1 MLLNLR
7 SWANES
13 MFKFHFGVCRMYFFR
28 CIAPTVLII
37 VSLPA
42 SIRAQTSQAK
52 SDAEASALQAA
63 RAKSV
68 LRKGHEVHY
77 PPDRFDLSDLPH
89 YEPEVQVS
97 GTIRQWGSNYLTDSP
112 LASYLET
119 AFQKFQPNVTFSDN
133 LRTSEHA
140 ISSLVFGVA
149 DVGIMGRQ
157 IMWDERLSFQREF
170 NYQPTGIIGMTGSY
184 DVSGWNPPIGFYVNS
199 KNPLVH
205 LSMAQIDGIFGDVR
219 TGAYDGL
226 IWDEK
231 AARGAD
237 KNIRTWGQ
245 LGLSGEWADKPIH
258 VLGYNLEFH
267 FPEEIETRAFGGVTS
282 KFNGGLLE
290 YSNSTNADGTLK
302 IAGQTMIEDVAKDPY
317 AIAYVAGGELWK
329 TAAVKTL
336 AIGYKENGPF
346 EELTMDNVR
355 NRTYPFYAD
364 IFFWINRDPKKPVDP
379 KLREYLRFILSRE
392 GQEQIVRDGK
402 YLPLTKAVIE
412 EERKKLD

>member
-1 MLLNLR
+1 MNVLARIAITALAASLLPL
-7 SWANES
+7 
-13 MFKFHFGVCRMYFFR
+13 
-28 CIAPTVLII
+28 
-37 VSLPA
+37 SLH
-42 SIRAQTSQAK
+42 AQKTKAE

-68 LRKGHEVHY
+68 LRKGAEVHY
-77 PPDRFDLSDLPH
+77 PPNRFDLSDLPH
-89 YEPEVQVS
+89 YKPEQQVS

-112 LASYLET
+112 LAGYLEST
-119 AFQKFQPNVTFSDN
+119 FQKYQPGVKFVDH

-140 ISSLVFGVA
+140 ITSLVFGVA

-157 IMWDERLSFQREF
+157 IMWDERLAFQREF
-170 NYQPTGIIGMTGSY
+170 DYQPTSIIGMTGSY
-184 DVSGWNPPIGFYVNS
+184 DVSGWNPPIGIFVNA
-199 KNPLVH
+199 KNPLAH
-205 LSMAQIDGIFGDVR
+205 LSMPQIDGIFGDVR

-226 IWDEK
+226 IWNEK

-245 LGLSGEWADKPIH
+245 LGLTGEWADKPIH

-267 FPEEIETRAFGGVTS
+267 FTEEIETRAFGGVTS

-290 YSNSTNADGTLK
+290 YSNATNPDGTLK

-317 AIAYVAGGELWK
+317 AIAYVAGGTLWQ
-329 TAAVKTL
+329 TPAVKVL
-336 AIGYKENGPF
+336 PIGTADNGPF
-346 EELTMDNVR
+346 YPLTMDNVR

-364 IFFWINRDPKKPVDP
+364 VFFWVNRDPKKPLDP
-379 KLREYLRFILSRE
+379 KLREYLRFILSKE

-402 YLPLTKAVIE
+402 YLPLTRQVIE
-412 EERKKLD
+412 EERRKLD

>member
-1 MLLNLR
+1 M
-7 SWANES
+7 
-13 MFKFHFGVCRMYFFR
+13 KTVR
-28 CIAPTVLII
+28 CFALAAF
-37 VSLPA
+37 LA
-42 SIRAQTSQAK
+42 SILPVLVLAQKSQAG

-63 RAKSV
+63 RSKSV

-77 PPDRFDLSDLPH
+77 PTDRFDLSDLPH
-89 YEPEVQVS
+89 YKPDVQVS

-119 AFQKFQPNVTFSDN
+119 AFQKFQPNVKFSDN

-140 ISSLVFGVA
+140 ISSLIFGVA

-157 IMWDERLSFQREF
+157 IMWDERLAFQREF
-170 NYQPTGIIGMTGSY
+170 DYQPTGIIGMTGSY
-184 DVSGWNPPIGFYVNS
+184 DVSGWNPPIGFYVNA
-199 KNPLVH
+199 KNPLEH
-205 LSMAQIDGIFGDVR
+205 LSMSQIDGIFGDFR

-226 IWDEK
+226 IWNEN
-231 AARGAD
+231 AARSAD

-245 LGLSGEWADKPIH
+245 LGLTGEWANKPIH

-267 FPEEIETRAFGGVTS
+267 FTEEIETRAFGGVTS
-282 KFNGGLLE
+282 KFNGGLIE
-290 YSNSTNADGTLK
+290 YSNAVNPDGTLK

-329 TAAVKTL
+329 TPTVKTL
-336 AIGYKENGPF
+336 AIGYKDSGPF
-346 EELTMDNVR
+346 EELTMGNVR

-364 IFFWINRDPKKPVDP
+364 VFFWINRDPNKPVDP

-402 YLPLTKAVIE
+402 YLPLTKSVIE
-412 EERKKLD
+412 QERKKLD

>member
-1 MLLNLR
+1 M
-7 SWANES
+7 
-13 MFKFHFGVCRMYFFR
+13 KTVR
-28 CIAPTVLII
+28 CFALAAFLAFIPPILI
-37 VSLPA
+37 L
-42 SIRAQTSQAK
+42 AQNSQAG

-89 YEPEVQVS
+89 YKPEVQVS

-112 LASYLET
+112 LASYLEK
-119 AFQKFQPNVTFSDN
+119 AFQKYQPNVKFSDN

-140 ISSLVFGVA
+140 ISSLIFGVA

-157 IMWDERLSFQREF
+157 IMWDERLAFQREF
-170 NYQPTGIIGMTGSY
+170 DYQPTGIIGMTGSY
-184 DVSGWNPPIGFYVNS
+184 DVSGWNPPIGFYVNA
-199 KNPLVH
+199 KNPLAH
-205 LSMAQIDGIFGDVR
+205 LSMSQIDGIFGDFR

-226 IWDEK
+226 IWNEN
-231 AARGAD
+231 AARSAD

-245 LGLSGEWADKPIH
+245 LGLTGEWANKPIH

-267 FPEEIETRAFGGVTS
+267 FTEEIETRAFGGVTS
-282 KFNGGLLE
+282 KFNGGLIE
-290 YSNSTNADGTLK
+290 YSNDTNPDGTLK

-329 TAAVKTL
+329 TPTVKTL
-336 AIGYKENGPF
+336 AIGYKDSGPF
-346 EELTMDNVR
+346 ADLTMGNVR

-364 IFFWINRDPKKPVDP
+364 VFFWINRDPKKPVDP
-379 KLREYLRFILSRE
+379 KLSEYLRFILSRE

-412 EERKKLD
+412 QERKKLD

>member
-1 MLLNLR
+1 MTLIRPILLATL
-7 SWANES
+7 A
-13 MFKFHFGVCRMYFFR
+13 
-28 CIAPTVLII
+28 AALLPTTL
-37 VSLPA
+37 L
-42 SIRAQTSQAK
+42 AQKSKAE
-52 SDAEASALQAA
+52 SDAEAAALQAA

-68 LRKGHEVHY
+68 LRKGGEVHY
-77 PPDRFDLSDLPH
+77 PPNRFDLSDLPH
-89 YEPEVQVS
+89 YKPEVQVS

-112 LASYLET
+112 LAGYLEST
-119 AFQKFQPNVTFSDN
+119 FQKFQPNIKFADN

-140 ISSLVFGVA
+140 ISSLVYKVA

-157 IMWDERLSFQREF
+157 IMWDERLSFGREF

-184 DVSGWNPPIGFYVNS
+184 DVSGWNPPIGFYVNA
-199 KNPLVH
+199 KNPLAH
-205 LSMAQIDGIFGDVR
+205 LSMSQIDGIFGDVR

-226 IWDEK
+226 IWNEK

-245 LGLSGEWADKPIH
+245 LGLTGEWADKPIH

-267 FPEEIETRAFGGVTS
+267 FTEEIETRAFGGVTS
-282 KFNGGLLE
+282 KFNGGLIE
-290 YSNSTNADGTLK
+290 YSNDTNPDGTLK

-329 TAAVKTL
+329 KPTVKTL
-336 AIGYKENGPF
+336 AIGYKDSGPF
-346 EELTMDNVR
+346 FPLTMDNIR

-364 IFFWINRDPKKPVDP
+364 VFFWVNRDPKKPLDP

-392 GQEQIVRDGK
+392 GQEQMVRDGK
-402 YLPLTKAVIE
+402 YLPLTKEVIE

>member
-1 MLLNLR
+1 MQT
-7 SWANES
+7 
-13 MFKFHFGVCRMYFFR
+13 VR
-28 CIAPTVLII
+28 CLALAAFLASVLP
-37 VSLPA
+37 VSVL
-42 SIRAQTSQAK
+42 AQKSQAE
-52 SDAEASALQAA
+52 SDTEASALQAA

-77 PPDRFDLSDLPH
+77 PPGRFDLSDLPH
-89 YEPEVQVS
+89 YKPEVQVS

-112 LASYLET
+112 LASYFET
-119 AFQKFQPNVTFSDN
+119 AFQKFQPNVKFSDN
-133 LRTSEHA
+133 LHTSEHA
-140 ISSLVFGVA
+140 ISSLVFRVA

-157 IMWDERLSFQREF
+157 ITWDERNSFQREF
-170 NYQPTGIIGMTGSY
+170 DYQPTGIIGMTGSY
-184 DVSGWNPPIGFYVNS
+184 DVSGWNPPIGFYVNA

-205 LSMAQIDGIFGDVR
+205 LSMSQIDGIFGDFR
-219 TGAYDGL
+219 TGAYDAL
-226 IWDEK
+226 IWNEN

-245 LGLSGEWADKPIH
+245 LGLTGEWADKPIH

-267 FPEEIETRAFGGVTS
+267 FPEEIETHAFGGVTT
-282 KFNGGLLE
+282 KFNGGLIE
-290 YSNSTNADGTLK
+290 YSNATNPDGTLK

-329 TAAVKTL
+329 TPTVKTL
-336 AIGYKENGPF
+336 AIGYKDNGPF
-346 EELTMDNVR
+346 EDLTMDNVR

-364 IFFWINRDPKKPVDP
+364 VFFWINRDPKNPVDP
-379 KLREYLRFILSRE
+379 KLREDLRFILSRE

-412 EERKKLD
+412 QERKILD

>member
-1 MLLNLR
+1 M
-7 SWANES
+7 
-13 MFKFHFGVCRMYFFR
+13 KTVR
-28 CIAPTVLII
+28 CFALAAFLASVLP
-37 VSLPA
+37 VSVL
-42 SIRAQTSQAK
+42 AQKSQAD
-52 SDAEASALQAA
+52 SDAEASTLQAA

-89 YEPEVQVS
+89 YKPDVQVS

-119 AFQKFQPNVTFSDN
+119 AFQKFQPNVKFSDN

-140 ISSLVFGVA
+140 ISSLIFGVA

-157 IMWDERLSFQREF
+157 IMWDERLAFQREF
-170 NYQPTGIIGMTGSY
+170 DYQPTGIIGMTGSY
-184 DVSGWNPPIGFYVNS
+184 DVSGWNPPIGFYVNA
-199 KNPLVH
+199 KNPLAH
-205 LSMAQIDGIFGDVR
+205 LSMSQIDGIFGDFR

-226 IWDEK
+226 IWNEN
-231 AARGAD
+231 AARSAD

-245 LGLSGEWADKPIH
+245 LGLTGEWANKPIH

-267 FPEEIETRAFGGVTS
+267 FTEEIETRAFGGVTS
-282 KFNGGLLE
+282 KFNGGLIE
-290 YSNSTNADGTLK
+290 YSNAANPDGTLK

-329 TAAVKTL
+329 TPTVKTL
-336 AIGYKENGPF
+336 AIGYKDSGPF
-346 EELTMDNVR
+346 EGLTMDTVR

-364 IFFWINRDPKKPVDP
+364 VFFWINRDPKKPVDP

-412 EERKKLD
+412 QERKKLD